1 MNNKPTATIKKMQT
15 DRLSWAWVVPTLVII
30 LCLVLFI
37 RWELNRG
44 PLVTISFEDA
54 NGITVDSPIMYRG
67 AVVGRVEQISLHD
80 NNSEVIIHARLH
92 KPAHNLA
99 REGTRWWIVHPTVS
113 LDGITGLDTII
124 GPRYIQVLPSDGVE
138 TFAFSGSSTPIPTSG
153 KEFTLIASSAVDLT
167 IGTPIFYRGIEI
179 GSVVSVGLADNAAT
193 ARIKIN
199 ILNKYSQLVRT
210 NSKFWNEGGID
221 IDAGLTGITLHTGP
235 LTSLIKGGVS
245 LATPTDYGEIPPSGF
260 SFTLQD
266 SLEKKWL
273 DWTPEIN
280 LAIEVSSK

>member
-1 MNNKPTATIKKMQT
+1 MSDTPTATLKEMQT
-15 DRLSWAWVVPTLVII
+15 DRLSWAWIVPVLVII

-54 NGITVDSPIMYRG
+54 NGITIDSPIMYRG
-67 AVVGRVEQISLHD
+67 AVVGRVVQISLHE
-80 NNSEVIIHARLH
+80 NNTEVVIHARLF
-92 KPAHNLA
+92 KTAQELS
-99 REGTRWWIVHPTVS
+99 REGTRWWIVHPSVS
-113 LDGITGLDTII
+113 LEGVSGLDTII
-124 GPRYIQVLPSDGVE
+124 GPRYIQVLPGEGVE
-138 TFAFSGSSTPIPTSG
+138 AFTFKGSSTPIPISG
-153 KEFTLIASSAVDLT
+153 KEFTLISDTAADLT

-179 GSVVSVGLADNAAT
+179 GSVVSIGLADNAAT
-193 ARIKIN
+193 ARIQIN

-235 LTSLIKGGVS
+235 LTSLIKGGIS
-245 LATPTDYGEIPPSGF
+245 LATPTDFGEIPPNTF
-260 SFTLQD
+260 AFTLQD
-266 SLEKKWL
+266 SFEKEWL

-280 LAIEVSSK
+280 LTSGVSSK